1 MMEAAELSEMSAH
14 FYQTV
19 WHHIHKV
26 STLAYRDNIE
36 DSLEV
41 YYAQ

>member
-1 MMEAAELSEMSAH
+1 MEVAELSEMAAY

-26 STLAYRDNIE
+26 STLAYGDNIE
-36 DSLEV
+36 DCLEV
-41 YYAQ
+41 YHVL